1 MKKSKIFYTL
11 LAAATLSLSGC
22 EKFLDKTDPTATD
35 FVEFFSTEADILRV
49 VYSSYLDVFSNTANS
64 AAVRANFFYM
74 EEGKSDNAYSRLSGD
89 NHQQI
94 ANGNLNSNTT
104 AVNYYYNLH
113 MKHLGRLNTF
123 IANID
128 VPFVE
133 DESIRQKYKGILEA
147 LRCWH
152 YFKLTSRYAN
162 VPFFFEPADLTTSL
176 QPAKSKEEILE
187 ILFPLAEEIAN
198 SLPDDEYT
206 TNAYMF
212 NKYSFKALIM
222 RYALFNGQYER
233 AARLAK
239 EIMDSKKYELYGNY
253 GNLFNYTGHRT
264 NKEYIIRFNKESH
277 PSAATY
283 SFTNLAP
290 QSKTGTGQAYLVPLK
305 SLVDSYWTLQGR
317 RIDNCPLHTKEEY
330 ELNPKLNRDPRFAA
344 SIIVNGDTFN
354 GEVIDIYDNE
364 STYYH
369 ENARAGKSGYW
380 FKKFVDPADYSRASG
395 DMDFGLI
402 RYAEV
407 LLTYAEAKIML
418 NDVDDLAKKCI
429 NDIRTRGGLDMTV
442 ADVTLT
448 SKNQQEW
455 IDLIRNER
463 RIEFAGEGLR
473 YDDILRWKIAQTVLN
488 QPALGHTRKLESGAL
503 ESLKI
508 EDRSFLSN
516 NYIWPFHEN
525 NLKVEPGLV
534 QNPGY

>member
-1 MKKSKIFYTL
+1 
-11 LAAATLSLSGC
+11 
-22 EKFLDKTDPTATD
+22 
-35 FVEFFSTEADILRV
+35 
-49 VYSSYLDVFSNTANS
+49 
-64 AAVRANFFYM
+64 
-74 EEGKSDNAYSRLSGD
+74 
-89 NHQQI
+89 
-94 ANGNLNSNTT
+94 
-104 AVNYYYNLH
+104 
-113 MKHLGRLNTF
+113 
-123 IANID
+123 
-128 VPFVE
+128 
-133 DESIRQKYKGILEA
+133 
-147 LRCWH
+147 
-152 YFKLTSRYAN
+152 
-162 VPFFFEPADLTTSL
+162 
-176 QPAKSKEEILE
+176 
-187 ILFPLAEEIAN
+187 
-198 SLPDDEYT
+198 
-206 TNAYMF
+206 
-212 NKYSFKALIM
+212 
-222 RYALFNGQYER
+222 
-233 AARLAK
+233 
-239 EIMDSKKYELYGNY
+239 
-253 GNLFNYTGHRT
+253 
-264 NKEYIIRFNKESH
+264 
-277 PSAATY
+277 
-283 SFTNLAP
+283 
-290 QSKTGTGQAYLVPLK
+290 
-305 SLVDSYWTLQGR
+305 
-317 RIDNCPLHTKEEY
+317 
-330 ELNPKLNRDPRFAA
+330 LNRDPRFAA